1 MRVLLINPSQ
11 GNVYGVPIPQA
22 YPPLGLLYIGAV
34 LEENKHEVRLI
45 DMDNESTEKD
55 EFKKMFMDFNPDL
68 VGITGTTSTINN
80 ALKVAKNIKGMSKVP
95 IVLGGIHATIAPKKT
110 LESEYVDIV
119 AVGEAEDTIR
129 ELVENLDDLEKVKGI
144 WFKKE
149 DKIIANEPRGLIHD
163 LDTIPFP
170 ARHLLKNPEAYA
182 PPDALHKPVASIMT
196 TRGCFGQCTYCCTKQ
211 IFGLKIRARSVE
223 NILEEIDRC
232 IKEYGVKEIHFM
244 DDNFVFNKK
253 RVLEFCEELK
263 KRKYDIYF
271 EFANGLRAD
280 NVDRDI
286 LQALKD
292 IGVVNLGFGVESGN
306 QQILDNIKKGIKK
319 ERVVK
324 AFKLAKEFGFQTW
337 GFFMFGLPG
346 ETKKTMQ
353 DTIDFAIE
361 LDPDF
366 AKFLILKPY
375 PGSEVFNQ
383 LNEKNLIFNYN
394 YSNYGVYTGPVHRLP
409 DVSADTIQ
417 KYQQKANRAFY
428 LRPGKVLQH
437 IKRIKTWDQ
446 FKSNFTAATFL
457 FRKLFK

>member
-1 MRVLLINPSQ
+1 
-11 GNVYGVPIPQA
+11 
-22 YPPLGLLYIGAV
+22 
-34 LEENKHEVRLI
+34 
-45 DMDNESTEKD
+45 
-55 EFKKMFMDFNPDL
+55 
-68 VGITGTTSTINN
+68 
-80 ALKVAKNIKGMSKVP
+80 
-95 IVLGGIHATIAPKKT
+95 
-110 LESEYVDIV
+110 
-119 AVGEAEDTIR
+119 
-129 ELVENLDDLEKVKGI
+129 
-144 WFKKE
+144 
-149 DKIIANEPRGLIHD
+149 
-163 LDTIPFP
+163 
-170 ARHLLKNPEAYA
+170 
-182 PPDALHKPVASIMT
+182 
-196 TRGCFGQCTYCCTKQ
+196 
-211 IFGLKIRARSVE
+211 
-223 NILEEIDRC
+223 
-232 IKEYGVKEIHFM
+232 M